1 MNVLSLKLDQSARG
15 IGFSAATIAMFS
27 FLVLWVPNL
36 NHAEG
41 HVTGATYLAVG
52 LVLSGAILLATL
64 SRRLVPLTLA
74 TLFTTVGPWG
84 PERWFQILYL
94 LATVWLVV
102 KLVLAVRAQRME
114 DLG

>member
-1 MNVLSLKLDQSARG
+1 MNVTSLKLDQSSRA
-15 IGFSAATIAMFS
+15 IGFAAASIAVFS

-36 NHAEG
+36 HHSSGN
-41 HVTGATYLAVG
+41 VTGATYLAIG
-52 LVLSGAILLATL
+52 LVLAAAILAATL
-64 SRRLVPLTLA
+64 SRRLVLLTA
-74 TLFTTVGPWG
+74 AMLFTTVGPWG

-114 DLG
+114 RVG